1 MKTYIPYSSQS
12 RPASG
17 GFAFSALAKNILF
30 LSARLSWKA
39 LVALA
44 LTVAVCDT
52 KGQSAGT
59 VVNEAAVP
67 DGWAA
72 GPDLPSVGVR
82 LAGVYFPAN
91 GKFYA
96 MGGRAS
102 DSVGSEFT
110 HPFEYDPNSNTWTT
124 KGATYPDTHTNNMA
138 CGVLTRRWNALYLLR
153 GWFASYGR

>member
-1 MKTYIPYSSQS
+1 MHPARNHCPKYHGTSTERNTKKIKSKKMKTYIPYWSQS
-12 RPASG
+12 RPAPG
-17 GFAFSALAKNILF
+17 AFAFSALAKSMLF

-52 KGQSAGT
+52 KGQSA
-59 VVNEAAVP
+59 NESTVP

-82 LAGVYFPAN
+82 HAGVYFPAN

-102 DSVGSEFT
+102 DTAGNEFT
-110 HPFEYDPNSNTWTT
+110 HPFEY
-124 KGATYPDTHTNNMA
+124 
-138 CGVLTRRWNALYLLR
+138 
-153 GWFASYGR
+153 